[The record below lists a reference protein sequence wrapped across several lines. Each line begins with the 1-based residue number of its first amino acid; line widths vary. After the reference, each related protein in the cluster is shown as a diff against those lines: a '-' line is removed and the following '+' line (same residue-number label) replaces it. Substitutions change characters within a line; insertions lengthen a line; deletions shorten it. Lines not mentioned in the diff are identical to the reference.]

1 MRVVHHYKLNF
12 TICTILDGFWKDIL
26 LDILMFMDEVR
37 ARRDGASGESQDDPA
52 ASPSGE
58 GSKSSMELERS
69 CAGIKDNQPEKV
81 EASTNPLLG
90 LEEAC
95 KKVSLG
101 SEISENQTAG
111 KAESVHHSM
120 AAWQMEGRQ
129 LMEGAEAARS
139 RARRIRVS
147 FV

>member
-1 MRVVHHYKLNF
+1 
-12 TICTILDGFWKDIL
+12 
-26 LDILMFMDEVR
+26 MFMDEVR
-37 ARRDGASGESQDDPA
+37 ARRDGDSGESQDDPA

-81 EASTNPLLG
+81 ETSTDPLLG

-101 SEISENQTAG
+101 SDDEKGSE
-111 KAESVHHSM
+111 AESVHHSM

-129 LMEGAEAARS
+129 LMEEAEAARS

-147 FV
+147 WD

>member
-1 MRVVHHYKLNF
+1 
-12 TICTILDGFWKDIL
+12 
-26 LDILMFMDEVR
+26 MDEVR
-37 ARRDGASGESQDDPA
+37 TRRDGASGQSQDSSA
-52 ASPSGE
+52 GE
-58 GSKSSMELERS
+58 GSKSNIELERGCS
-69 CAGIKDNQPEKV
+69 GTRDNEPEKV
-81 EASTNPLLG
+81 QSSVDPVAG

-129 LMEGAEAARS
+129 LMEEAEAARS